1 MEKIFSILIIE
12 DDVPLNDMT
21 KRLLTQHGYYVTS
34 AYSGSEA
41 LLLMEKGTFDLILLD
56 LMLPG
61 IPGET
66 VLEKIKSAMDIPIIG
81 VSAKTDID
89 SKVNLIRNGADDY
102 ITKPF
107 DNQELLVRIEA
118 VLRRFQQSSGLNN
131 GKTLHF
137 KDLSLD
143 TEAMEAKIGNTP
155 IALTRYEYL
164 ILQLLMSAPS
174 KVFTKN
180 NIFESVWNENF
191 IGDDNAINVH
201 IGNLRKKFAKVKG
214 DDFLGAALE
223 TAGLTYVFPDGNGI
237 KNITFQVK
245 RGEIYALYGG
255 HNAGKSVLLQAIIGT
270 LRPQSGTLKLFGNID
285 YQQERRRIGFV
296 PQKPVTIGSLSPA
309 DMLHYFSSAF
319 GSTESRFLDI
329 LHLNL
334 KEKKAVRRLPL
345 STQRLVNLA
354 VALLGNPD
362 MIILDDPFSGLDK
375 GECEH
380 LLSVLTYL
388 HEMNHTTLLISGQ
401 DYTLLSRLA
410 SKYGVM
416 ADGKLLCELTTGE
429 LKESCQRCIKIRTPQ
444 LERVIT
450 ILSQQFPDFEVLGH
464 DLIRIFH
471 CNEQS
476 GEINTLL
483 VRSGIEVSEIW
494 LAGMEPTDYLLKMT
508 GGAKSDSD
516 DAK

>member
-1 MEKIFSILIIE
+1 MIIL
-12 DDVPLNDMT
+12 
-21 KRLLTQHGYYVTS
+21 
-34 AYSGSEA
+34 
-41 LLLMEKGTFDLILLD
+41 
-56 LMLPG
+56 
-61 IPGET
+61 ET
-66 VLEKIKSAMDIPIIG
+66 
-81 VSAKTDID
+81 
-89 SKVNLIRNGADDY
+89 
-102 ITKPF
+102 
-107 DNQELLVRIEA
+107 
-118 VLRRFQQSSGLNN
+118 
-131 GKTLHF
+131 
-137 KDLSLD
+137 
-143 TEAMEAKIGNTP
+143 
-155 IALTRYEYL
+155 
-164 ILQLLMSAPS
+164 
-174 KVFTKN
+174 
-180 NIFESVWNENF
+180 
-191 IGDDNAINVH
+191 
-201 IGNLRKKFAKVKG
+201 
-214 DDFLGAALE
+214 ALE

-237 KNITFQVK
+237 KNIAFQVK

-255 HNAGKSVLLQAIIGT
+255 HHAGKSVLLQTIIGT
-270 LRPQSGTLKLFGNID
+270 LRSQAGTLKLFGNID
-285 YQQERRRIGFV
+285 YKKERRRIGFV

-309 DMLHYFSSAF
+309 DMLRYFSSVF
-319 GSTESRFLDI
+319 GTTEIHILDI

-380 LLSVLTYL
+380 LLSVLNYL
-388 HEMNHTTLLISGQ
+388 HEINHTTLLISGQ

-416 ADGKLLCELTTGE
+416 ADGKLLCELTAGE

-444 LERVIT
+444 LERAIT

-483 VRSGIEVSEIW
+483 VHSGIEVSEIW

>member
-1 MEKIFSILIIE
+1 MKFAHQSATI
-12 DDVPLNDMT
+12 
-21 KRLLTQHGYYVTS
+21 RQHG
-34 AYSGSEA
+34 
-41 LLLMEKGTFDLILLD
+41 KGMIIL
-56 LMLPG
+56 
-61 IPGET
+61 ET
-66 VLEKIKSAMDIPIIG
+66 
-81 VSAKTDID
+81 
-89 SKVNLIRNGADDY
+89 
-102 ITKPF
+102 
-107 DNQELLVRIEA
+107 
-118 VLRRFQQSSGLNN
+118 
-131 GKTLHF
+131 
-137 KDLSLD
+137 
-143 TEAMEAKIGNTP
+143 
-155 IALTRYEYL
+155 
-164 ILQLLMSAPS
+164 
-174 KVFTKN
+174 
-180 NIFESVWNENF
+180 
-191 IGDDNAINVH
+191 
-201 IGNLRKKFAKVKG
+201 
-214 DDFLGAALE
+214 ALE

-237 KNITFQVK
+237 KNIAFQVK

-255 HNAGKSVLLQAIIGT
+255 HHAGKSVLLQTIIGT
-270 LRPQSGTLKLFGNID
+270 LRPQAGTLKLFGNID
-285 YQQERRRIGFV
+285 YQKERRRIGFV

-309 DMLHYFSSAF
+309 DMLRYFSSVF
-319 GSTESRFLDI
+319 GTTEIHILDI

-380 LLSVLTYL
+380 LLSVLNYL
-388 HEMNHTTLLISGQ
+388 HEINHTTLLISGQ

-416 ADGKLLCELTTGE
+416 ADGKLLCELTAGE

-444 LERVIT
+444 LERAIT

-483 VRSGIEVSEIW
+483 VHSGIEASEIW